1 MITMSYG
8 YSNSLKIL
16 LMSPRISHILNLAAS
31 SRHYPGMPFPSLH
44 YIQAIGMSTTFSL
57 SDSPLGGPF
66 RIEQCERAGVMR
78 NVSMARVGF
87 HIIDFRVF

>member
-16 LMSPRISHILNLAAS
+16 LMSPRISHILNLAS
-31 SRHYPGMPFPSLH
+31 SGHNPGMPFPSLH

-57 SDSPLGGPF
+57 SDSSLGGPF
-66 RIEQCERAGVMR
+66 RIEQCERAGAMR
-78 NVSMARVGF
+78 NVSMARVAF